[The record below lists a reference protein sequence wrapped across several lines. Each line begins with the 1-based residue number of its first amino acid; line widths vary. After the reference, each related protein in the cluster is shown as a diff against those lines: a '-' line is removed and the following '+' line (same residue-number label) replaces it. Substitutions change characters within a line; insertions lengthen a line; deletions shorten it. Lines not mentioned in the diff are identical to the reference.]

1 MKKYMLTLR
10 KYMNK
15 VLITGGAGYLGSTLA
30 EHLLDNGY
38 SVTVLDNLNFK
49 QLSLLH
55 LFKRDNFKF
64 HLGDVRNTELLL
76 TLVKEHDVII
86 PLAALVGMPACK
98 ANPELAV
105 DVNFKHIDNIVKVL
119 RDDQKLI
126 IPNTNSQYGS
136 SDTIITEDSPFKPLS
151 LYAKTKCDAEDS
163 VLSNG
168 NGIVLRLATVFG
180 VSPRMR
186 QDLLVNDFV
195 YKSITDGYL
204 VLFEAHFK
212 RNYIHVQDIA
222 QTFRFMIE
230 NYDRCKGQAFNVGLS
245 TANLSKLE
253 LAVKIKEHV
262 PNLVIKQD
270 EFKEDFD
277 KRNYIV
283 SNKKIESL
291 GWSPK
296 YDLDYG
302 IKQLIEAYQFVI
314 PVNNR
319 NFTNL

>member
-1 MKKYMLTLR
+1 MI
-10 KYMNK
+10 K

-30 EHLLDNGY
+30 EHLLDKGY
-38 SVTVLDNLNFK
+38 AVTVLDNLLYK

-55 LFKRDNFKF
+55 LFKKENFKF
-64 HLGDVRNTELLL
+64 ILGDVRNTDLLL
-76 TLVKEHDVII
+76 DQVRAHDVII
-86 PLAALVGMPACK
+86 PLAAIVGMPACK
-98 ANPELAV
+98 ANPQLTV
-105 DVNFKHIDNIVKVL
+105 DVNFKQIENIVNVL
-119 RDDQKLI
+119 RADQKI
-126 IPNTNSQYGS
+126 ILPNTNSQYGS
-136 SDTIITEDSPFKPLS
+136 SDQIITEESPFKPLS
-151 LYAKTKCDAEDS
+151 LYAQTKCDAEDA
-163 VLSNG
+163 VLGKG
-168 NGIVLRLATVFG
+168 NGVVLRLATVFG

-195 YKSITDGYL
+195 YKGLVDGYL

-222 QTFRFMIE
+222 QTFEFMIR
-230 NYDRCKGQAFNVGLS
+230 NYDKCKGQAFNVGLS

-253 LAVKIKEHV
+253 LAEKIKDHL

-283 SNKKIESL
+283 SNDKIEQL
-291 GWSPK
+291 GWKPL

-302 IKQLIEAYQFVI
+302 IAQLIEAYQLI
-314 PVNNR
+314 LTHNNR